1 MAQKGKRSMVF
12 EAEEVAIQL
21 IEVLRPLVPRIKAR
35 DRALADQITRAASSV
50 ALNIGEGNYSDPG
63 NRRARFFTAAGSANE
78 TRLGLRVAASWGL
91 CSAADVE
98 AAQSLIKRI
107 LCMLWKLT
115 H

>member
-1 MAQKGKRSMVF
+1 MVF
-12 EAEEVAIQL
+12 EAEEVAVQL
-21 IEVLRPLVPRIKAR
+21 IEALRPMVPRIKAR
-35 DRALADQITRAASSV
+35 DRALADQLTRAASSV

-78 TRLGLRVAASWGL
+78 TRLALRVAVAWGI
-91 CSAADVE
+91 CPAADAD
-98 AAQSLIKRI
+98 AALLLIKRI

>member
-1 MAQKGKRSMVF
+1 MVF

-21 IEVLRPLVPRIKAR
+21 IEALRPLVPRIKAR
-35 DRALADQITRAASSV
+35 DRALADQLTRAASSV

-78 TRLGLRVAASWGL
+78 TRLALRIAASWGF
-91 CSAADVE
+91 CSVADAE
-98 AAQSLIKRI
+98 SAQQLIKRI

>member
-1 MAQKGKRSMVF
+1 MVF

-35 DRALADQITRAASSV
+35 DRALADQLTRAASSV

-78 TRLGLRVAASWGL
+78 TRLALRVAASWGF
-91 CSAADVE
+91 CTAADADV
-98 AAQSLIKRI
+98 AQQLIKRI
-107 LCMLWKLT
+107 LSMLWKLT